1 MKIPTATYRI
11 QFRNGLNFDTATGL
25 IPYLKQL
32 GISHLYASPV
42 FTATS
47 GSTHGY
53 DVTNANEID
62 PTIGGREGFDRM
74 VQALK
79 AAGIGLILD
88 IVPNHM
94 AASLENIWWRDVIEH
109 GKKSRY
115 ARHFD
120 IDWSRRLTLPFLGD
134 AFEDALEKGDIVL
147 KPDPKTGQPA
157 FAYFDTYYPVAPGTL
172 TASKTDDLSK
182 TELAELHERQPYRLM
197 CWRDAPRELSYRRF
211 FEITGLAG
219 VRVEDEGVFDDTHR
233 LILELVRSGVADG
246 LRVDHVDGLADPK
259 AYLERLREKAGP
271 DCYITVEKILGKGE
285 RLPPDWP
292 VSGTTG
298 YEFIASLS
306 DVLVNDENIAVLSE
320 LYDSV
325 VGKPVDMRDEL
336 RAAKLMM
343 VEKNFEGEYTTL
355 WKLANS
361 IAGTGG
367 AMYDENDIRTALREL
382 LIAFPVYRT
391 YGTEQ
396 GMPAEDTALLHKI
409 LRKVSAP
416 ALAVQPEILAF
427 LARILSGETSAAA
440 ASQAGLF
447 RTRFQQLT
455 GPLMA
460 KSVEDTLFFRQNME
474 LALNEVGAEPLIR
487 TFSLSRFHTEMIKR
501 REEQPAALSA
511 TSTHDTKRGED
522 ARARLFT
529 LTEAP
534 QDWAACVKRW
544 HRMNESKVIML
555 PDGPAPRPALTWML
569 YQALAGAWPVTL
581 TPEDEQGLQ
590 ELDERFQ
597 SFVEKALREAKLRT
611 NWDNNNEDYE
621 KAVLD
626 YAHHLLSAENRLFL
640 QDFHAS
646 IQPFIHAGLVNS
658 LTQTVI
664 KLMAPGVPDIYQGSE
679 ALNFSLVDP
688 DNRRLPD
695 FTGLAR
701 LLRQDDKTG
710 RGQAERKLNGQLK
723 QYLVATLAGLRQ
735 QKPALFQQGDY
746 VPLSVTG
753 QHAENI
759 IAFARVH
766 NDDAVIVAAPRL
778 VLGLPARGFP
788 QAEIVLPPHLAYRH
802 YRDLFSDK
810 EITLSDQLD
819 MAVWPGFSPV
829 ILIASSPS

>member
-1 MKIPTATYRI
+1 
-11 QFRNGLNFDTATGL
+11 
-25 IPYLKQL
+25 
-32 GISHLYASPV
+32 
-42 FTATS
+42 
-47 GSTHGY
+47 
-53 DVTNANEID
+53 
-62 PTIGGREGFDRM
+62 
-74 VQALK
+74 
-79 AAGIGLILD
+79 
-88 IVPNHM
+88 
-94 AASLENIWWRDVIEH
+94 
-109 GKKSRY
+109 
-115 ARHFD
+115 
-120 IDWSRRLTLPFLGD
+120 
-134 AFEDALEKGDIVL
+134 
-147 KPDPKTGQPA
+147 
-157 FAYFDTYYPVAPGTL
+157 
-172 TASKTDDLSK
+172 
-182 TELAELHERQPYRLM
+182 
-197 CWRDAPRELSYRRF
+197 
-211 FEITGLAG
+211 
-219 VRVEDEGVFDDTHR
+219 
-233 LILELVRSGVADG
+233 
-246 LRVDHVDGLADPK
+246 
-259 AYLERLREKAGP
+259 
-271 DCYITVEKILGKGE
+271 
-285 RLPPDWP
+285 
-292 VSGTTG
+292 
-298 YEFIASLS
+298 
-306 DVLVNDENIAVLSE
+306 
-320 LYDSV
+320 
-325 VGKPVDMRDEL
+325 
-336 RAAKLMM
+336 
-343 VEKNFEGEYTTL
+343 
-355 WKLANS
+355 
-361 IAGTGG
+361 
-367 AMYDENDIRTALREL
+367 
-382 LIAFPVYRT
+382 
-391 YGTEQ
+391 
-396 GMPAEDTALLHKI
+396 
-409 LRKVSAP
+409 
-416 ALAVQPEILAF
+416 
-427 LARILSGETSAAA
+427 
-440 ASQAGLF
+440 
-447 RTRFQQLT
+447 
-455 GPLMA
+455 MA

-810 EITLSDQLD
+810 EITLTDQLD

>member
-182 TELAELHERQPYRLM
+182 TELAELHERQHYRLM

-219 VRVEDEGVFDDTHR
+219 VRVEDEVVFDDTHR

-306 DVLVNDENIAVLSE
+306 DVLVNDENIAVFSE

-325 VGKPVDMRDEL
+325 VGKPVDMRNEL

-367 AMYDENDIRTALREL
+367 TMYDENDIRTALREL

-427 LARILSGETSAAA
+427 LARILCGETSAAA

-474 LALNEVGAEPLIR
+474 LALNR
-487 TFSLSRFHTEMIKR
+487 
-501 REEQPAALSA
+501 
-511 TSTHDTKRGED
+511 
-522 ARARLFT
+522 
-529 LTEAP
+529 
-534 QDWAACVKRW
+534 
-544 HRMNESKVIML
+544 
-555 PDGPAPRPALTWML
+555 
-569 YQALAGAWPVTL
+569 
-581 TPEDEQGLQ
+581 
-590 ELDERFQ
+590 
-597 SFVEKALREAKLRT
+597 
-611 NWDNNNEDYE
+611 
-621 KAVLD
+621 
-626 YAHHLLSAENRLFL
+626 
-640 QDFHAS
+640 
-646 IQPFIHAGLVNS
+646 
-658 LTQTVI
+658 
-664 KLMAPGVPDIYQGSE
+664 
-679 ALNFSLVDP
+679 
-688 DNRRLPD
+688 
-695 FTGLAR
+695 
-701 LLRQDDKTG
+701 
-710 RGQAERKLNGQLK
+710 
-723 QYLVATLAGLRQ
+723 
-735 QKPALFQQGDY
+735 
-746 VPLSVTG
+746 
-753 QHAENI
+753 
-759 IAFARVH
+759 
-766 NDDAVIVAAPRL
+766 
-778 VLGLPARGFP
+778 
-788 QAEIVLPPHLAYRH
+788 
-802 YRDLFSDK
+802 
-810 EITLSDQLD
+810 
-819 MAVWPGFSPV
+819 
-829 ILIASSPS
+829 

>member
-1 MKIPTATYRI
+1 
-11 QFRNGLNFDTATGL
+11 
-25 IPYLKQL
+25 
-32 GISHLYASPV
+32 
-42 FTATS
+42 
-47 GSTHGY
+47 
-53 DVTNANEID
+53 
-62 PTIGGREGFDRM
+62 
-74 VQALK
+74 
-79 AAGIGLILD
+79 
-88 IVPNHM
+88 
-94 AASLENIWWRDVIEH
+94 
-109 GKKSRY
+109 
-115 ARHFD
+115 
-120 IDWSRRLTLPFLGD
+120 
-134 AFEDALEKGDIVL
+134 
-147 KPDPKTGQPA
+147 
-157 FAYFDTYYPVAPGTL
+157 
-172 TASKTDDLSK
+172 
-182 TELAELHERQPYRLM
+182 
-197 CWRDAPRELSYRRF
+197 
-211 FEITGLAG
+211 
-219 VRVEDEGVFDDTHR
+219 
-233 LILELVRSGVADG
+233 
-246 LRVDHVDGLADPK
+246 
-259 AYLERLREKAGP
+259 
-271 DCYITVEKILGKGE
+271 
-285 RLPPDWP
+285 
-292 VSGTTG
+292 
-298 YEFIASLS
+298 
-306 DVLVNDENIAVLSE
+306 
-320 LYDSV
+320 
-325 VGKPVDMRDEL
+325 
-336 RAAKLMM
+336 
-343 VEKNFEGEYTTL
+343 
-355 WKLANS
+355 
-361 IAGTGG
+361 
-367 AMYDENDIRTALREL
+367 
-382 LIAFPVYRT
+382 
-391 YGTEQ
+391 
-396 GMPAEDTALLHKI
+396 
-409 LRKVSAP
+409 
-416 ALAVQPEILAF
+416 
-427 LARILSGETSAAA
+427 
-440 ASQAGLF
+440 
-447 RTRFQQLT
+447 
-455 GPLMA
+455 
-460 KSVEDTLFFRQNME
+460 
-474 LALNEVGAEPLIR
+474 
-487 TFSLSRFHTEMIKR
+487 MIKR

-723 QYLVATLAGLRQ
+723 QYLVATLARLRQ

-810 EITLSDQLD
+810 EITLTDQLD